1 MMSQHYCDYM
11 HKRLPDFRLV
21 LPMDAAMPASGNVD
35 DWELVRTRPAAHLS
49 QSGRAQVDAD
59 GFAIIRVHVPFDEV
73 KSL

>member
-1 MMSQHYCDYM
+1 MSQYYCDYM

-21 LPMDAAMPASGNVD
+21 LPKDAAMPARCNAG

-59 GFAIIRVHVPFDEV
+59 GFAIIRVHVPLDEV
-73 KSL
+73 TSL